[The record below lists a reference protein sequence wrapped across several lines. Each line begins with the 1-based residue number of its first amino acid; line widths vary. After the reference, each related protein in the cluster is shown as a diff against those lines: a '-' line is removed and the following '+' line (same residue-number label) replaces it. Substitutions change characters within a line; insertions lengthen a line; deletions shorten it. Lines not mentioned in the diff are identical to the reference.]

1 MRGPGT
7 NSHRPVKGFAS
18 LRPSGLTLD
27 RGWELRHTEGEV
39 KNKKMFLTQQTT
51 EELTLT
57 LPDLCPKIGGNPSTA
72 FCNDKGGWT
81 GKRKG
86 FTSQGDCICKKK
98 KKKKKCDKK

>member
-1 MRGPGT
+1 MRGPRT

-39 KNKKMFLTQQTT
+39 KNKKLFLTQQTT

-57 LPDLCPKIGGNPSTA
+57 LPDLCPKIGGNPT
-72 FCNDKGGWT
+72 
-81 GKRKG
+81 RRY
-86 FTSQGDCICKKK
+86 
-98 KKKKKCDKK
+98 